1 MKLDKI
7 QERVMRLILS
17 VSWDCPSV
25 SMRSSL
31 GWMTP
36 RNRRE
41 MMRMIFLRRYLSG
54 RCPTYLRNVL
64 RTNEELGHNC
74 SARRSK
80 NLYLLTPKSS
90 WLAKSFTYRVGQEWN
105 KLPQNIR
112 DASDHTFKMKI
123 KHFYMS

>member
-17 VSWDCPSV
+17 ESWDCPLV
-25 SMRSSL
+25 SMKSRL

-41 MMRMIFLRRYLSG
+41 MMRMILLRRYLSG
-54 RCPTYLRNVL
+54 RCPTYLRNLL

-74 SARRSK
+74 SARRNK

-90 WLAKSFTYRVGQEWN
+90 WLISPLLTGQVKNGTSCHKTSEIQVTTLS
-105 KLPQNIR
+105 K
-112 DASDHTFKMKI
+112 
-123 KHFYMS
+123 